1 MPWLRPMVGVGL
13 CSNARRFSTAS
24 SASISAI
31 SRSAACFSCTASAV
45 SSTSELVMPWCSQR
59 RSGPSFS
66 PAQVRKAITSC
77 LVTASIASIA
87 AMSIS
92 PKRIAVVSRADGRAS
107 SAGIIPIPPIASAAN
122 TSICH
127 QMR

>member
-1 MPWLRPMVGVGL
+1 
-13 CSNARRFSTAS
+13 
-24 SASISAI
+24 
-31 SRSAACFSCTASAV
+31 
-45 SSTSELVMPWCSQR
+45 MPWCSQR

-92 PKRIAVVSRADGRAS
+92 PSTSSSSALRIVAAS
-107 SAGIIPIPPIASAAN
+107 SAGIIPIRPIASAAK
-122 TSICH
+122 TSIRH